1 MQDKAPKLSD
11 LLPRGSQSKIAESLG
26 MSRQAVGDAL
36 KRCKPGNPVVIEAMR
51 IARECGALDT
61 AKDLATLNA
70 AA

>member
-1 MQDKAPKLSD
+1 MQETATKLVD
-11 LLPRGSQSKIAESLG
+11 LLPHGSQSKIAKTLG

-51 IARECGALDT
+51 IARESGALDT

>member
-1 MQDKAPKLSD
+1 MQDRAQKLSD
-11 LLPRGSQSKIAESLG
+11 LLPRGSQSQIAEKLN